1 MADEPSWLTMSEAAE
16 RSGLHRDA
24 IRSRARRGLIPSR
37 RDNRGQWLVQL
48 TADALAMGDQA
59 NGHDLAMVVTDLQA
73 EIADLRVALARA
85 EADRDAAKAVAMAEV
100 MAKDALVAELRKL
113 LDDARRPWWRRWLAA
128 PS

>member
-1 MADEPSWLTMSEAAE
+1 
-16 RSGLHRDA
+16 
-24 IRSRARRGLIPSR
+24 
-37 RDNRGQWLVQL
+37 
-48 TADALAMGDQA
+48 
-59 NGHDLAMVVTDLQA
+59 MVVTDLQA